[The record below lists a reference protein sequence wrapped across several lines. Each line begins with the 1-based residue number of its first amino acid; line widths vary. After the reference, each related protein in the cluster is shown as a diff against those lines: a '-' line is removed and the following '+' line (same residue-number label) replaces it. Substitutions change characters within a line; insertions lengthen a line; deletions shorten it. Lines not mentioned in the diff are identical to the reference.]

1 MAEGTKIARNRGPEH
16 PFLGEIPVDNS
27 DQRRDMTRP
36 SHHQTPA
43 QGVQDASSGAL
54 SLPASDRVFECG
66 EGAGELFSTCGELI
80 RATRRARG
88 LTLEAL
94 AQRVGCAKSALSML
108 ERGRRTSS
116 RSLLIRL
123 ENALELSRGEL
134 VRADHWEHAPG
145 EVKSDVARL
154 HAAQRAARLIAT
166 QQLAELGG
174 VGGLDRALA
183 SGQLRRIISQ
193 IDPELSSR
201 SERSV
206 AIEAG
211 RTRGDQARDGGG
223 VGGGVGSAGVERGA
237 GSTIGGA
244 SDGEGGAVVRL
255 GLPVEVP
262 LINKVAAGYP
272 TEFTDLGYPARVAD
286 EYVRV
291 PEVSDPDAFGARV
304 VGDSMEPEYREGDM
318 VVFSPRAA
326 VYNGADCFVRLER
339 DAQTT
344 FKRVFFEDETGKV
357 MDDAALRGGGGG
369 SAGGGSGGAGH
380 GAGSRVGGMIR
391 IRLQPL
397 NPRYGP
403 RVYDREEVAGLYAAV
418 TVTRKVGVRGTG
430 SGT

>member
-1 MAEGTKIARNRGPEH
+1 MCIVYDSGSVWQGEMAEGTKIARNRGPEH
-16 PFLGEIPVDNS
+16 PFLGENPVDNS
-27 DQRRDMTRP
+27 DQSRDMTRP
-36 SHHQTPA
+36 GHHQTPA
-43 QGVQDASSGAL
+43 QGGRDRPRDDSAAGAER
-54 SLPASDRVFECG
+54 PAQAPERVG
-66 EGAGELFSTCGELI
+66 EVYSTCGEII

-116 RSLLIRL
+116 RALLIRL

-183 SGQLRRIISQ
+183 SGRLRKIISQ
-193 IDPELSSR
+193 IDPELGLQ
-201 SERSV
+201 SERGVEDEAERASGAR
-206 AIEAG
+206 AIE
-211 RTRGDQARDGGG
+211 RGNGG
-223 VGGGVGSAGVERGA
+223 VGALSSGSEHAAGGVAGGVDER
-237 GSTIGGA
+237 
-244 SDGEGGAVVRL
+244 EGGAVVRL

-318 VVFSPRAA
+318 VVFSPRAT

-357 MDDAALRGGGGG
+357 MDDEAVRRSGVGA
-369 SAGGGSGGAGH
+369 SAV
-380 GAGSRVGGMIR
+380 RVVR

-403 RVYDREEVAGLYAAV
+403 RVYEREEVAGLYAAV
-418 TVTRKVGVRGTG
+418 TVTRKVGARGT
-430 SGT
+430 

>member
-1 MAEGTKIARNRGPEH
+1 MTEGPKIARNRGPEH
-16 PFLGEIPVDNS
+16 PFLGEIHVDNS
-27 DQRRDMTRP
+27 DRKRDITRP
-36 SHHQTPA
+36 EHAQTPA
-43 QGVQDASSGAL
+43 QGV
-54 SLPASDRVFECG
+54 LPAHSTADSHANADSSASVSEPADRPD
-66 EGAGELFSTCGELI
+66 ELFATCGEMI

-94 AQRVGCAKSALSML
+94 ARQVGCAKSALSML
-108 ERGRRTSS
+108 ERGRRSSS
-116 RSLLIRL
+116 RGLLIRL
-123 ENALELSRGEL
+123 ENALQLTRGEL

-154 HAAQRAARLIAT
+154 HAAQRAARQIAGK
-166 QQLAELGG
+166 QIAELGG
-174 VGGLDRALA
+174 LGGLDRALA

-193 IDPELSSR
+193 IDPELNAQ
-201 SERSV
+201 SERGV
-206 AIEAG
+206 VREADRA
-211 RTRGDQARDGGG
+211 RTRTPGAHASPDQ
-223 VGGGVGSAGVERGA
+223 RGA
-237 GSTIGGA
+237 GAFAQPSGDGERGDGISA
-244 SDGEGGAVVRL
+244 SEGGAVVRL

-369 SAGGGSGGAGH
+369 GGQGGGSGG
-380 GAGSRVGGMIR
+380 GAIASRLIR

-418 TVTRKVGVRGTG
+418 TVTRKVGLR
-430 SGT
+430 

>member
-1 MAEGTKIARNRGPEH
+1 M
-16 PFLGEIPVDNS
+16 DNS
-27 DQRRDMTRP
+27 DQKWDITQP
-36 SHHQTPA
+36 THPQTPA
-43 QGVQDASSGAL
+43 QGVARTPSPTPSPPYPTPSSPD
-54 SLPASDRVFECG
+54 PANPP
-66 EGAGELFSTCGELI
+66 AELFSTCGQII

-88 LTLEAL
+88 LTLQAL

-108 ERGRRTSS
+108 ERGRRSSS
-116 RSLLIRL
+116 RALLIRL
-123 ENALELSRGEL
+123 ENALDLTRGEL

-145 EVKSDVARL
+145 EIKSDVARL
-154 HAAQRAARLIAT
+154 HAAQRAARQIAT
-166 QQLAELGG
+166 KQLAEFAGL
-174 VGGLDRALA
+174 GGLDRALA
-183 SGQLRRIISQ
+183 SGQLRRLISQ
-193 IDPELSSR
+193 IDPELNAQ
-201 SERSV
+201 SETAV
-206 AIEAG
+206 KHHAD
-211 RTRGDQARDGGG
+211 RTRTHADTHPP
-223 VGGGVGSAGVERGA
+223 STTT
-237 GSTIGGA
+237 TIGGTPN
-244 SDGEGGAVVRL
+244 EPPQPENTEVVRL

-344 FKRVFFEDETGKV
+344 FKRVFFEDDTGKV
-357 MDDAALRGGGGG
+357 IDDAALRAGQ
-369 SAGGGSGGAGH
+369 SASDAPH
-380 GAGSRVGGMIR
+380 AARLIR

-418 TVTRKVGVRGTG
+418 TVTRKVGAR
-430 SGT
+430 